1 MGALMSGAPNA
12 STPTWPTPPEGGW
25 TADDLDRLPN
35 LPPHTELIDGSLLFV
50 GPRTVFHSRAVDFFK
65 WQLQS
70 LAPSEFEV
78 IQEFTIDID
87 RQNRPEPDVIVVRGD
102 VVEDPEQTR
111 CPAQCV
117 LLAIE
122 VVSADS
128 VSRDRETKPLKYARA
143 GIPHYWR
150 VENEKGLAAVHA
162 FANRAARAASN
173 GHGAQDSGPA
183 PPEGNRAAGSQQAE
197 RQRTNTPACPARS
210 RKYCGATPSTS
221 VTATPTPI
229 AVIVSGDGTATVGPS
244 GRGSLKNISTMTRM

>member
-35 LPPHTELIDGSLLFV
+35 LPPHTELIDGSLVFV

-78 IQEFTIDID
+78 IQEFTIDIE

-162 FANRAARAASN
+162 FELEPTT
-173 GHGAQDSGPA
+173 GAYTSTGIFRERMKVSAPFPVDLDLTGIKPRRKSG
-183 PPEGNRAAGSQQAE
+183 E
-197 RQRTNTPACPARS
+197 
-210 RKYCGATPSTS
+210 
-221 VTATPTPI
+221 
-229 AVIVSGDGTATVGPS
+229 
-244 GRGSLKNISTMTRM
+244 